1 MTGLRE
7 TSKIQRGRHV
17 YTHIV
22 VVVAR
27 AHALLGKL
35 DLIPRRHK
43 QLVNVLRAPNEL
55 GLADKSI
62 RVGGEET
69 KGGLGQ
75 ASRGGGETSHRGDVG
90 GGGETSEG
98 GGGGGGEGGGEPG
111 TAQVARTG
119 EAAADH
125 TGCRVGSSVCEIL
138 RIESSGVAVHR
149 TRYTLSPTDCIVRR
163 PTSEGRDTRR
173 NHTRTPACWVCRPRS
188 QKRPLYE
195 KSSNGYKGFLLTEP
209 THPARLMYACG
220 FVLCP
225 SLPK

>member
-1 MTGLRE
+1 MRGEGRTRTLPAPYGESFAWGHAWTCWCVGGRSE
-7 TSKIQRGRHV
+7 ASCTNNDWIERDTSIERGKHV

-125 TGCRVGSSVCEIL
+125 TGCVVWEASV
-138 RIESSGVAVHR
+138 R
-149 TRYTLSPTDCIVRR
+149 
-163 PTSEGRDTRR
+163 
-173 NHTRTPACWVCRPRS
+173 
-188 QKRPLYE
+188 
-195 KSSNGYKGFLLTEP
+195 F
-209 THPARLMYACG
+209 
-220 FVLCP
+220 
-225 SLPK
+225 